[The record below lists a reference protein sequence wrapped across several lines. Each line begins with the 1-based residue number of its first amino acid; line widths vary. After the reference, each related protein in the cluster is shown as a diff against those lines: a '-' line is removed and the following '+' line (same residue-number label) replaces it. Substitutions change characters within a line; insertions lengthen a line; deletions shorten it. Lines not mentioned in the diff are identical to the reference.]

1 MPQAESVPVEV
12 VRGVVPAW
20 RRPRPLQDLLTR
32 ARRQLPALPRSQPHT
47 QHGQQLGQR
56 RRRAA
61 NAPRDDG
68 EAEGAAT
75 PSAATTAAPLASPS
89 AAAAALDA
97 TPEHHGDEHPLQP
110 GGGLLRLRAP
120 DPAGPPQRDRRHPS
134 SVDGGQQQ

>member
-68 EAEGAAT
+68 EAEGAAA
-75 PSAATTAAPLASPS
+75 PSAATAAAALASPS

-97 TPEHHGDEHPLQP
+97 TPEHYGDEHPLQP

>member
-75 PSAATTAAPLASPS
+75 PSAATAAAALASPS